1 MTYTRRIER
10 VAEALEEQ
18 HSARDRFEPL
28 AGPLALDSLDEAYAA
43 QRALIRRW
51 SEGVRGPI
59 AGYKIALTS
68 KAVQE
73 LCGVDHP
80 CAGAIFAS
88 TVHEAPA
95 KVARADFVRLGLEF
109 ELCFRVGA
117 KLEGGPQPYTA
128 ESVAEAVTAAVP
140 AFELVEDRASDYSKL
155 NAISLVAD
163 NCWCGGIVLGAA
175 VGDWRALDLT
185 STPVRLEY
193 GSGGGEPEVETA
205 TTGAA
210 LGNPLNAL
218 AWVANLLAGQG
229 RPLEPGMWVMTG
241 STLRTRFAAAGDRAV
256 YSIEGL
262 GSVSVE
268 VT

>member
-1 MTYTRRIER
+1 MSYTHRVER
-10 VAEALEEQ
+10 VAEALEGQ
-18 HSARDRFEPL
+18 HAARARFEPL
-28 AGPLALDSLDEAYAA
+28 AGPLALESLDEAYAA

-88 TVHEAPA
+88 TVHDSPA
-95 KVARADFVRLGLEF
+95 TVARSGFVRLGLEF
-109 ELCFRVGA
+109 EVCFRLGA
-117 KLEGGPQPYTA
+117 GLPSRPQPYTA
-128 ESVAEAVTAAVP
+128 DSVRDAVAAAVP

-163 NCWCGGIVLGAA
+163 NCWCGGIVVGHAH
-175 VGDWRALDLT
+175 GDWRSLDLT
-185 STPVRLEY
+185 ATPVRLEY
-193 GSGGGEPEVETA
+193 SRGGGTEVETA

-210 LGNPLNAL
+210 LGDPLNAL
-218 AWVANLLAGQG
+218 AWVANVLGGQG
-229 RPLEPGMWVMTG
+229 RPLEAGMWVMTG
-241 STLRTRFAAAGDRAV
+241 SSLRTRFAEAGDRAV
-256 YSIEGL
+256 YTVEGL
-262 GSVSVE
+262 GSVE
-268 VT
+268 VTVT